1 MRTFPWVASQP
12 TFLFGHVSGIRPSAQ
27 VVLLCIGPPVP
38 RVDRRSIAALPVLIE
53 FQKAMER
60 ADPPKTKNL
69 RRIRLIVGL
78 TVIVA
83 AAGVLLWLG
92 IGRGTV
98 YYYSVAELLA
108 KGDAERVRVS
118 GELEGGSLAEDG
130 QGGFTFTV
138 YDRDRPA
145 ERLTVVYDGAL
156 PDSFQDEPGSEV
168 VAEGDYGGGTF
179 RAETLISKCP
189 SKYEAAP

>member
-1 MRTFPWVASQP
+1 M
-12 TFLFGHVSGIRPSAQ
+12 
-27 VVLLCIGPPVP
+27 
-38 RVDRRSIAALPVLIE
+38 
-53 FQKAMER
+53 
-60 ADPPKTKNL
+60 KNP

-78 TVIVA
+78 AVIVA

-92 IGRGTV
+92 VGRGAV

-108 KGDAERVRVS
+108 KGQAERVRVS

-138 YDRDRPA
+138 YDRDRPTD
-145 ERLTVVYDGAL
+145 RVTVVYGGAL
-156 PDSFQDEPGSEV
+156 PDSFKDEPGSEI
-168 VAEGDYGGGTF
+168 VAEGDYYGDGTF
-179 RAETLISKCP
+179 RAQTLITKCP